1 MMTTK
6 QFFDNLEENEAYMAC
21 LMTQT
26 TYAGLELENQERIA
40 ASDILIKTSKFDNDD
55 EYKKLSKEYYKAKK
69 AKRNYELNNK

>member
-1 MMTTK
+1 MITTK

-21 LMTQT
+21 LMTQK
-26 TYAGLELENQERIA
+26 TYAGLDLENQERIA

-69 AKRNYELNNK
+69 AKRNYEIDNK

>member
-1 MMTTK
+1 MMTPEK
-6 QFFDNLEENEAYMAC
+6 FFRDLEENEAYMAC

-55 EYKKLSKEYYKAKK
+55 EYKKLSKEYYRAKK
-69 AKRNYELNNK
+69 AKRNYEIDNK